1 MKLSVSNQGIID
13 PIDSYYNSG
22 KSYLYTAKSKRLYS
36 PSNFKYSGYVSGLS
50 QKINTYYKELTYIF
64 NTLKKSEKKYERLF
78 EEHIPKVTNLP
89 ESKYKSRIG
98 IKDFM

>member
-1 MKLSVSNQGIID
+1 MGTDIMS
-13 PIDSYYNSG
+13 
-22 KSYLYTAKSKRLYS
+22 KSTSLRAKA
-36 PSNFKYSGYVSGLS
+36 NIQHFKYSGYVSGLS